1 VSTADLT
8 DNLPA
13 PLDQLVGEI
22 YEELRQIAH
31 LHRSR
36 ERRDITL
43 HTTALVHEAY
53 IRMARAETELSL
65 QDRQHLRSLTS
76 RIIRHVLVDYARRS
90 RASKRDAGQ
99 ADPESLL
106 DTVIEP
112 MLDVTVLDLD
122 AALHRLAGY
131 SPRMEK
137 VVECRFF
144 GGMNVAE
151 TAEVL
156 GISIRAVER
165 DWQHARL
172 YLMRLL
178 DGSEAGL
185 APGPE
190 EG

>member
-1 VSTADLT
+1 MSTADLT
-8 DNLPA
+8 ENLPA
-13 PLDQLVGEI
+13 PLDQLVSEI
-22 YEELRQIAH
+22 YQELRQIAH
-31 LHRSR
+31 LHRNR
-36 ERRDITL
+36 ERPDVTL

-53 IRMARAETELSL
+53 IRMARSEADLSL

-76 RIIRHVLVDYARRS
+76 RIIRHVLVDYARRG
-90 RASKRDAGQ
+90 RATKRNVAY
-99 ADPESLL
+99 ADPEALL

-122 AALHRLAGY
+122 AALHGLARY

-178 DGSEAGL
+178 DGSDDGL
-185 APGPE
+185 ARGPGE
-190 EG
+190 D